1 MDRNMDLIVIGAG
14 PAGLSAAC
22 AARACGLDVTLVDE
36 QAAPGGQL
44 FRISKPRWRRRCS
57 IPRNAP
63 PGSGS

>member
-22 AARACGLDVTLVDE
+22 AAGACGLDVTLVDE

-44 FRISKPRWRRRCS
+44 FRNI
-57 IPRNAP
+57 
-63 PGSGS
+63 

>member
-22 AARACGLDVTLVDE
+22 AARACGLDVTLIDE

-44 FRISKPRWRRRCS
+44 SAISKPRWRRRYS
-57 IPRNAP
+57 IPRNAQ